1 MNMNRTELPCPPGII
16 VSVIGDNRAKANV
29 TVSNAAAMNP
39 EGQPGPLLR
48 APTPRQVL
56 VTPLTVPAR
65 ARPPLIDK
73 VLLKAVS
80 KTGKK
85 EAKIFTMRSIDT
97 EKIVSHDALKTAIR
111 GQLQE
116 DIIRTDF
123 DVGFMNGKCYQ
134 CSKSRKSFQNLG

>member
-1 MNMNRTELPCPPGII
+1 MNHTEIPHPPGII

-29 TVSNAAAMNP
+29 TVSNVASISP
-39 EGQPGPLLR
+39 DSQPGPLLR

-65 ARPPLIDK
+65 ARPTLIDK

-85 EAKIFTMRSIDT
+85 EAKIFTMKYR
-97 EKIVSHDALKTAIR
+97 HR
-111 GQLQE
+111 E
-116 DIIRTDF
+116 DCIT
-123 DVGFMNGKCYQ
+123 
-134 CSKSRKSFQNLG
+134 